1 MKIKKI
7 LKKVLTFMLILIILI
22 VRKNTEG
29 GCKMKK
35 IVMIPKSLDDRHKC
49 WRKVLTHVDKELSNG
64 FAFIGDWLRAGERA
78 EIEVGSLILAYDVV
92 GSHKNWR
99 PVVRVLKVGLETDL
113 EEVYRWEGDFRERS
127 WALAVRD
134 DIAAILAEA
143 QGQEPEEGSL
153 LARFSDEELIAEL
166 ERRGYAVFRC
176 GIDSGTGA
184 ELIYRV
190 SRKEGE
196 K

>member
-1 MKIKKI
+1 
-7 LKKVLTFMLILIILI
+7 
-22 VRKNTEG
+22 
-29 GCKMKK
+29 MKK
-35 IVMIPKSLDDRHKC
+35 IIMIPKSLDDRHKC
-49 WRKVLTHVDKELSNG
+49 WRKVLTHVDKNQSNG

-78 EIEVGSLILAYDVV
+78 ELEIGSIILAYDVV
-92 GSHKNWR
+92 GSRKNWR
-99 PVVRVLKVGLETDL
+99 PVVRLLKVGMENDL
-113 EEVYRWEGDFRERS
+113 EEIFRWEGDFRERS

-143 QGQEPEEGSL
+143 QGQESKEESP
-153 LARFSDEELIAEL
+153 LAGFSDEELIAEL

-196 K
+196 Q

>member
-1 MKIKKI
+1 
-7 LKKVLTFMLILIILI
+7 MLILIILI

-35 IVMIPKSLDDRHKC
+35 IVMIPGTMDDRHKC
-49 WRKVLTHVDKELSNG
+49 WRKVLTHVDKNQSNG

-78 EIEVGSLILAYDVV
+78 ELEIGSIILAYDVV
-92 GSHKNWR
+92 GSRKNWR
-99 PVVRVLKVGLETDL
+99 PVVRLLKVGVENDL
-113 EEVYRWEGDFRERS
+113 DEIFRWEGDFRERS

-134 DIAAILAEA
+134 DIAAILAEE
-143 QGQEPEEGSL
+143 QGQQPEESP
-153 LARFSDEELIAEL
+153 LAGFSDEELIAEL

-196 K
+196 Q

>member
-1 MKIKKI
+1 
-7 LKKVLTFMLILIILI
+7 
-22 VRKNTEG
+22 
-29 GCKMKK
+29 MKK
-35 IVMIPKSLDDRHKC
+35 IVMIPGTMDDRHKC
-49 WRKVLTHVDKELSNG
+49 WRKLLEKVDKNQSNG

-78 EIEVGSLILAYDVV
+78 ELEIGSIILAYDVV
-92 GSHKNWR
+92 GSRKNWR

-113 EEVYRWEGDFRERS
+113 EEIFRWEGNFRERS

-143 QGQEPEEGSL
+143 QGQESKEESL
-153 LARFSDEELIAEL
+153 LAGFSDEELIAEL
-166 ERRGYAVFRC
+166 ERRRYAVFRC

-190 SRKEGE
+190 LRKEGE
-196 K
+196 E

>member
-1 MKIKKI
+1 
-7 LKKVLTFMLILIILI
+7 
-22 VRKNTEG
+22 
-29 GCKMKK
+29 MKK
-35 IVMIPKSLDDRHKC
+35 IVMIPEALDERKKT
-49 WRKVLTHVDKELSNG
+49 WRKHLESVDKTRTNG
-64 FAFIGDWLRAGERA
+64 YAFVGDWLRAGER
-78 EIEVGSLILAYDVV
+78 EELEVGSFILCYDEP
-92 GSHKNWR
+92 GSMKNWY
-99 PVVRVLKVGLETDL
+99 PVVRLFKVGIENDL
-113 EEVYRWEGDFRERS
+113 DEVYRWEGDFRERS

-143 QGQEPEEGSL
+143 QGQEPEEESP
-153 LARFSDEELIAEL
+153 LAGFSDQELIAEL

-176 GIDSGTGA
+176 GIDIGTGA